1 MGSED
6 QGLSPSRRNGR
17 RGPEM
22 DRQKPGR
29 HCEAAAAAIVIFF
42 ASMVDGHG
50 EDLLGQYD
58 GQYGRTAE
66 GPL

>member
-29 HCEAAAAAIVIFF
+29 HCEASAAAIV
-42 ASMVDGHG
+42 VDGHG

-58 GQYGRTAE
+58 RTVRRTAE